1 MILATG
7 AGGQVGSV
15 LGRTPGVEAVDQ
27 DVLEL
32 ATGDP
37 GPVLDRYLPRAVIN
51 AAAYTG
57 VDRAEDNRELAF
69 AINATGAGRL
79 AEACAARGIR
89 FVQISTDYVFDGKAR
104 RPYREDDA
112 PGPLNVY
119 GASKAAGERAV
130 LAAGGTVMR
139 TSWVFSS
146 TGANFLKTI
155 VRLAT
160 ERPELRIVADQHG
173 CPTHAAEVARMAL
186 ALVEQPAGIYH
197 ACGEGATTWHGFAQ
211 AIVDAARAHRVLAC
225 ERVVP
230 IATADYPTPARR
242 PRSSVLDTGKVR
254 ALGIVPAP
262 WSAGMQASL
271 GELLA

>member
-1 MILATG
+1 VILATG

-15 LGRTPGVEAVDQ
+15 LARTPGVVAIDI
-27 DVLEL
+27 DALDL

-37 GPVLDRYLPRAVIN
+37 GPVLDRLAPSAVIN
-51 AAAYTG
+51 TAAYTG
-57 VDRAEDNRELAF
+57 VDRAEVDRDLAF

-89 FVQISTDYVFDGKAR
+89 MIQISTDYVFDGASA
-104 RPYREDDA
+104 RPYREDD
-112 PGPLNVY
+112 PTGPINTY
-119 GASKAAGERAV
+119 GASKLAGEDAV
-130 LAAGGTVMR
+130 RAAGGTVMR

-146 TGANFLKTI
+146 TGANFVKTI

-160 ERPELRIVADQHG
+160 ERPELRIVADQRG
-173 CPTHAAEVARMAL
+173 CPTHAAEVARLAL
-186 ALVEQPAGIYH
+186 ALVAQPAGTYH
-197 ACGEGATTWHGFAQ
+197 ACGDGPTTWHGFAQ
-211 AIVDAARAHRVLAC
+211 AIVDAARPRRALAC

-242 PRSSVLDTGKVR
+242 PLMSILDTAKVR

-262 WSAGMQASL
+262 WTIGLQQAIE
-271 GELLA
+271 ELLP

>member
-7 AGGQVGSV
+7 AGGQVGTV
-15 LGRTPGVEAVDQ
+15 LGRTCTAIDV
-27 DVLEL
+27 DVLDL

-37 GPVLDRYLPRAVIN
+37 GPVLDRYQPRAVIN
-51 AAAYTG
+51 AGAYTA
-57 VDRAEDNRELAF
+57 VDRAETERDLAF
-69 AINATGAGRL
+69 AINATGAGLL
-79 AEACAARGIR
+79 ADACAARGIQ
-89 FVQISTDYVFDGKAR
+89 FVQISTDYVFDGRAI

-112 PGPLNVY
+112 TNPVNVY
-119 GASKAAGERAV
+119 GASKRAGEERV

-146 TGANFLKTI
+146 TGTNFVKTI

-160 ERPELRIVADQHG
+160 ERAELRVVADQHG

-186 ALVEQPAGIYH
+186 ALVDAPTGIYH
-197 ACGEGATTWHGFAQ
+197 ATGAGPTTWHGFAT
-211 AIVDAARAHRVLAC
+211 AIVDGARAYRTLAC

-230 IATADYPTPARR
+230 IATRDFPTPAQR
-242 PRSSVLDTGKVR
+242 PASSLLESRKLQ

-262 WSAGMQASL
+262 WTEGLAISL
-271 GELLA
+271 KELFA